1 GARGRRVVH
10 PDPLELRRVEALEA
24 LEAVAVRRAAVV
36 GAVDDRHA
44 PPLAIARERRIR
56 VGTPNRGE
64 RRLRPA
70 PLVRQTE
77 LPVLDVLAPAIPLV
91 GPREDERAGAPRRE
105 RRAEL
110 PAEDFR
116 LSGLSVPEA
125 VEPDLAQEERP

>member
-1 GARGRRVVH
+1 VDH
-10 PDPLELRRVEALEA
+10 DHLEIRIVEALET
-24 LEAVAVRRAAVV
+24 LEAVADRRAAVV
-36 GAVDDRHA
+36 GADDDRHA
-44 PPLAIARERRIR
+44 RPLAIARERRIR

-91 GPREDERAGAPRRE
+91 GPREDERADAPRRE

-110 PAEDFR
+110 PAE
-116 LSGLSVPEA
+116 
-125 VEPDLAQEERP
+125 